1 MIVRKWVPDRKPR
14 PGTHSRPRRY
24 CMAAAASAGG
34 AAAGAAV
41 AAACGAGGIPADRGA
56 VAAIAAAGGAAG
68 AGGRATAVTAVGRG
82 RGAAGGRARRIATG
96 ATVATGL
103 LGESRRTQRSHGQ
116 GCCQPHCGGT
126 TSDVW
131 HVPFPLFAYDLART
145 R

>member
-41 AAACGAGGIPADRGA
+41 AAAC
-56 VAAIAAAGGAAG
+56 GAAG

-131 HVPFPLFAYDLART
+131 HVPFPLFAYDL
-145 R
+145 